1 MTALRLPSIAAF
13 VVGCAQAA
21 DPSCRAML
29 DAEEKLSTTPYHMYM
44 STTAD
49 YDHGKTKTT
58 EAIYANKTMYVL
70 VRGNWIVSPM
80 TEQDRQ
86 EARKN
91 AEKSGGLNATCKLL
105 RDESVNGEAA
115 TVYGAQTQTAEDRI
129 DTVIWISK
137 TRGLPLKQEV
147 DMDVGGS
154 AGKSHRTARYDFTNV
169 QPPAGVH

>member
-1 MTALRLPSIAAF
+1 MTILRLPLMAMF

-29 DAEEKLSTTPYHMYM
+29 DAGEKLSTTPYHMYM

-49 YDHGKTKTT
+49 YDHGKTKTA
-58 EAIYANKTMYVL
+58 ESIYANKTMYVL
-70 VRGNWIVSPM
+70 VGGKWIVSPM

-91 AEKSGGLNATCKLL
+91 AEKSAGLNATCRLV

-115 TVYGAQTQTAEDRI
+115 TLYSAHTQTAEHRS
-129 DTVIWISK
+129 DTLSWISK

-169 QPPAGVH
+169 QAPAGVH

>member
-1 MTALRLPSIAAF
+1 MF

-21 DPSCRAML
+21 DPSCRATL
-29 DAEEKLSTTPYHMYM
+29 DADEKLFTTPYHMYV

-49 YDHGKTKTT
+49 YDHSKTKTT

-70 VRGNWIVSPM
+70 VHGKWIVSPM
-80 TEQDRQ
+80 TEHDRQ

-91 AEKSGGLNATCKLL
+91 AQKSGGLNATCKLV

-115 TVYGAQTQTAEDRI
+115 TVYSVHTQTPEDRT

-147 DMDVGGS
+147 DTDVGGS
-154 AGKSHRTARYDFTNV
+154 AGKSHITARYDFT
-169 QPPAGVH
+169 